1 MPTAPAAERG
11 IGAFWARPIEAWA
24 DGSGGLTAAEAEDR
38 ADALGTS
45 LHVRRRTSGWRLVVR
60 QVENPI
66 VLLLIGATALS
77 MVLGDVVDGA
87 IILGITLVSGALG
100 FAQERGA
107 VRAVEDLMRS
117 VRVHADVVRDGTEHE
132 VALDDV
138 VPGDLLV
145 VRAGDVIAGDARVI
159 TSDCLLL
166 DEAALTGESFP
177 VEKRPEPVDAGT
189 PLRDRTSALWCGTH
203 VMSGTGTAVVVAVGT
218 DTEFGKVGERLAGAH
233 VPTAFELGLRR
244 FGFLLMRTTAV
255 LVIGVFLVNVVL
267 DRPIVE
273 SLLFSLALA
282 VGLTPQLLPTI
293 VTVTLAAGARR
304 MAERQVI
311 VKRLDA
317 IEDIG
322 AIDVL
327 CTDKTGTLTS
337 GDVRFARALDPDG
350 VESDVVRGLARVN
363 ATAQR
368 GFLNPID
375 RALAACPAPT
385 WTVDVLDELPYDF
398 ERRLLSVLVDLDG
411 RRTIV
416 TKGAVDAVLARCTL
430 PDAQAAAVR
439 EQFAALSGDGL
450 RVLGLATGSRA
461 AASGLTAGDEHD
473 LDFAGFVCFTDPPKD
488 DAADALRDLAALGVR
503 TKVITG
509 DNRHAAARVA
519 AAVGLDAGAVVTGS
533 ELETLDEATFTSLV
547 ERASVFAEIDPLH
560 KERIVASLRRG
571 GHAVGYLGDGIND
584 APSLRTADVGIS
596 VDTAIDVA
604 KHAADVVLLDKDLGV
619 IADGIRQGR
628 RVFANTTKYVQVTVS
643 ANFGNMLS
651 MAFAAAALPFLPL
664 LPRQILLLNFLS
676 DIPGTTIA
684 ADRVDPESITAP
696 HGWDT
701 RRLRDFMIVFGL
713 ISSVFDI
720 STFVVLRAGFGADA
734 SLFHTGWFI
743 ESTATELAVMLVL
756 RTARPA
762 WRSRPGAALALSSAL
777 VAAITVALP
786 FTPIA
791 ADLGLVGPSATVLAA
806 LATIT
811 LAYVTCTELGK
822 RALLGRLTRRHDA
835 RTGVE
840 LGRSATDGSGILG

>member
-1 MPTAPAAERG
+1 MPTTPDLVSGAEPFWSLELDPAG
-11 IGAFWARPIEAWA
+11 PL
-24 DGSGGLTAAEAEDR
+24 GLTVAEAERR
-38 ADALGTS
+38 AAELGTS
-45 LHVRRRTSGWRLVVR
+45 LHVHRRMPGWRLAVR

-77 MVLGDVVDGA
+77 MSLGDVVDGV
-87 IILGITLVSGALG
+87 IILAITLASGVLG

-107 VRAVEDLMRS
+107 VRAVEDLLRS
-117 VRVHADVVRDGTEHE
+117 VRVHADVMRDGVEHE

-145 VRAGDVIAGDARVI
+145 VRAGDVIAGDARVVS
-159 TSDCLLL
+159 SDCLLL

-177 VEKRPEPVDAGT
+177 VEKRPEPVAAYA
-189 PLRDRTSALWCGTH
+189 PLASRSSALWCGTH
-203 VMSGTGTAVVVAVGT
+203 VMSGTGTAVVVAVGA
-218 DTEFGKVGERLAGAH
+218 DTEFGKVGERLARAH
-233 VPTAFELGLRR
+233 VPTAFEVGLRR
-244 FGFLLMRTTAV
+244 FGYLLMRTTAL
-255 LVIGVFLVNVVL
+255 LVVGVFVVNVVL

-337 GDVRFARALDPDG
+337 GDVQFARALDPDG
-350 VESDVVRGLARVN
+350 TESSYVRDLARVN

-368 GFLNPID
+368 GFANPID
-375 RALAACPAPT
+375 RALAAGAEPA
-385 WTVDVLDELPYDF
+385 WAVRVLDELPYDF
-398 ERRLLSVLVDLDG
+398 ERRLLSVLVEIDG
-411 RRTIV
+411 RRIV
-416 TKGAVDAVLARCTL
+416 ITKGAFDATVGVCDLDPERR
-430 PDAQAAAVR
+430 DALR
-439 EQFAALSGDGL
+439 ERFASLSAEGL
-450 RVLGLATGSRA
+450 RVLGLALAERPDTNS
-461 AASGLTAGDEHD
+461 LTADEEHG
-473 LDFAGFVCFTDPPKD
+473 LAFAGFVCFTDPPKP
-488 DAADALRDLAALGVR
+488 DAAEALRTLADLGVR

-509 DNRHAAARVA
+509 DNRFAAARVA
-519 AAVGLDAGAVVTGS
+519 AAVGLDATAVATGG
-533 ELETLDEATFTSLV
+533 EIATFDDDALTALTA
-547 ERASVFAEIDPLH
+547 RTDVFAEIDPLH
-560 KERIVASLRRG
+560 KERIVEALRRG
-571 GHAVGYLGDGIND
+571 GHVVGYLGDGIND

-596 VDTAIDVA
+596 VDTAVDVA
-604 KHAADVVLLDKDLGV
+604 KHAADVVLLDKDLAV

-651 MAFAAAALPFLPL
+651 MAVAAAALPFLPL

-684 ADRVDPESITAP
+684 ADRVDPEAIDAP

-701 RRLRDFMIVFGL
+701 RRLRDFMVVFGL

-720 STFVVLRAGFGADA
+720 TTFVVLRAGFGADA
-734 SLFHTGWFI
+734 TLFHTGWFI

-762 WRSRPGAALALSSAL
+762 WHSRPGAALALSSAA
-777 VAAITVALP
+777 VAVITVALP
-786 FTPIA
+786 FTPLA
-791 ADLGLVGPSATVLAA
+791 DDLGLVGPHVGVLAA
-806 LATIT
+806 LAAVTV
-811 LAYVTCTELGK
+811 AYVACTEIGK
-822 RALLGRLTRRHDA
+822 RTLLARLARRHRA
-835 RTGVE
+835 RVP
-840 LGRSATDGSGILG
+840 